1 MKQYLIK
8 GFAAAGVVLL
18 TVPVFAQK
26 DKDKEKDKEAKE
38 RQTIVINRTGDSD
51 EETVIR
57 IKGDKVTVNGKDAKE
72 SKDVNVNVHKYKD
85 FSALSPSMAHGG
97 NWNMVNHD
105 GNFSI
110 FSEDAN
116 RAMLGVVT
124 DEHEKGAAITSI
136 TKESAAEKAGL
147 QKGDVITKIGD
158 KKIADSDDVSAVVRS
173 HKPGDKVTVTFLRDG
188 KEQKAT
194 AELSK
199 WKGVSVNT
207 DAITSLPR
215 ISQAP
220 RSGTTFYSSS
230 KPKMG
235 ISIQDTDDGK
245 GVKVLEV
252 ENEGAAAKAGLK
264 KDDVITHVD
273 DNEVN
278 STDEVKRATS
288 RSSQYNYNF
297 KVLRNGK
304 AQTVEVKLQR
314 PLKKADL

>member
-18 TVPVFAQK
+18 TVPAFAQK
-26 DKDKEKDKEAKE
+26 EKEKEKDKEAKE
-38 RQTIVINRTGDSD
+38 RQTIVINRTGDSE

-85 FSALSPSMAHGG
+85 FSALSPTIAHGG
-97 NWNMVNHD
+97 TWNMVND

-173 HKPGDKVTVTFLRDG
+173 HKPGDKVAITFLRDG
-188 KEQKAT
+188 KEQKVT
-194 AELSK
+194 TELSK

-207 DAITSLPR
+207 DAIASLPR
-215 ISQAP
+215 VPQTP

-235 ISIQDTDDGK
+235 ISIQDTEDGK
-245 GVKVLEV
+245 GVKILEV
-252 ENEGAAAKAGLK
+252 ENDGAAAKAGLK

-278 STDEVKRATS
+278 STDEVKRATNK
-288 RSSQYNYNF
+288 SSQYNYNF